1 VISAASQNANANVL
15 RQVNRAGAVLLWVL
29 VSFVYFYF
37 KSCCFRHQAQH
48 ADRRTAHQSFL
59 TISNLSCFKFDP
71 IIPTFSRP
79 HSLPFYPPTYFQ
91 IQYPTSY
98 TNPPYAS
105 LECTFL
111 GPSRKRGPPKGY
123 IDAIEA
129 RLHQTEALL
138 GIIISASD
146 ERAQSLLRDIAKVG
160 VWLSLTLLVLSF
172 FEFVFPKRS
181 GNLDRAGT
189 ERRKIA
195 RQSGNYSV
203 SSLLELCQ
211 SFSQIVEFS
220 PSYKRF
226 STGFL
231 WRTNTS
237 NYLFICF

>member
-1 VISAASQNANANVL
+1 VLFSPSSAACRSSHCTSIILDN
-15 RQVNRAGAVLLWVL
+15 
-29 VSFVYFYF
+29 F
-37 KSCCFRHQAQH
+37 KSLLLQ
-48 ADRRTAHQSFL
+48 
-59 TISNLSCFKFDP
+59 I
-71 IIPTFSRP
+71 RP
-79 HSLPFYPPTYFQ
+79 HYSDIFPTPFSSILPTHLLSN
-91 IQYPTSY
+91 PTSY

-160 VWLSLTLLVLSF
+160 VWLSLTLLVLSY

-237 NYLFICF
+237 NDLFICF

>member
-1 VISAASQNANANVL
+1 VLFSPSSAACRSSHCTSIILDN
-15 RQVNRAGAVLLWVL
+15 
-29 VSFVYFYF
+29 F
-37 KSCCFRHQAQH
+37 KSLLLQTRPQ
-48 ADRRTAHQSFL
+48 
-59 TISNLSCFKFDP
+59 
-71 IIPTFSRP
+71 FSRP

-160 VWLSLTLLVLSF
+160 VWLSLTPLALSF

-203 SSLLELCQ
+203 SFKPFAVVAGVVPVV
-211 SFSQIVEFS
+211 FSDNFH
-220 PSYKRF
+220 
-226 STGFL
+226 L
-231 WRTNTS
+231 ATS
-237 NYLFICF
+237 VS